1 MLNLCKYVYEPAE
14 DTWLALDAI
23 NRLCSSSNG
32 ARICMDIGTGTGI
45 LGLECISKCGS
56 SYAVLSDLNPCAAY
70 CARVNAEK
78 LGVDAYADIVQCD
91 SLSCLRCQPAIA
103 NIAIVYNTPY
113 LPVEEYDIEAL
124 AWSGGLCEALRAAG
138 YAVNCIVKGCI
149 VLVYSSL
156 SGDDS
161 SIIKAFMDSG
171 FQVERIVRHVF
182 FEDIKVVKACKK

>member
-1 MLNLCKYVYEPAE
+1 MLNLYRYVYEPAE

-23 NRLCSSSNG
+23 NKLCGNG
-32 ARICMDIGTGTGI
+32 DGVDVCIDVGTGTGI
-45 LGLECISKCGS
+45 LGLECISKCMP
-56 SYAVLSDLNPCAAY
+56 SYTVLSDLNPCATY
-70 CARVNAEK
+70 CARENAER

-103 NIAIVYNTPY
+103 NIALVYNTPY

-124 AWSGGLCEALRAAG
+124 AWSGGLREALRTVE
-138 YAVNCIVKGCI
+138 YAVNCVIKGCV

-161 SIIKAFMDSG
+161 SIIKAFADSG
-171 FQVERIVRHVF
+171 FQLERIVRHVF
-182 FEDIKVVKACKK
+182 FEDIKVVIACKK